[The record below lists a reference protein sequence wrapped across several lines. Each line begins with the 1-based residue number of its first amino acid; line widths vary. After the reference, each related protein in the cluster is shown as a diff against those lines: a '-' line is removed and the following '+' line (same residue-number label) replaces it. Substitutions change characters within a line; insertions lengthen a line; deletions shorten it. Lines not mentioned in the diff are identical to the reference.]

1 MGVNLARH
9 SKYTHTGI
17 KADQLTKMRT
27 LAIFCVL
34 AAAATA
40 SPFLSI
46 EDIKKRWEDA
56 RNNFNVQE
64 RVDELSAKITEFDVL
79 INELVD
85 SKTAAAKELLEL
97 AKQRG
102 IELRESETIQTV
114 LEEIR
119 AVQEKIRGF
128 SENAIERATRI
139 ATELKNKAGARIAQ
153 IKDINVREEVAKIL
167 ENAARR
173 IEELKKRAKEAIE
186 NGAPEQETLDNL
198 SNEITDI
205 VESVN
210 VKLEAVRTDRI
221 RKAIEGLFQ

>member
-1 MGVNLARH
+1 
-9 SKYTHTGI
+9 
-17 KADQLTKMRT
+17 MRT

-40 SPFLSI
+40 SPFLNF

-64 RVDELSAKITEFDVL
+64 RVDELSAKITEIDVL

-102 IELRESETIQTV
+102 NEIRESETIQTV

-119 AVQEKIRGF
+119 AVEEKIRGF
-128 SENAIERATRI
+128 SENAIERATRV

-167 ENAARR
+167 ENAAKR
-173 IEELKKRAKEAIE
+173 IEELKKRAKEAIK
-186 NGAPEQETLDNL
+186 NGAPKQETLDNL
-198 SNEITDI
+198 SNEISDI

>member
-1 MGVNLARH
+1 MGTLRGTP
-9 SKYTHTGI
+9 STHTRI
-17 KADQLTKMRT
+17 KANQLTKMRT

-40 SPFLSI
+40 SPFLGI
-46 EDIKKRWEDA
+46 EDIKKRWEEA

-64 RVDELSAKITEFDVL
+64 RVDELSAKITEIDVL

-102 IELRESETIQTV
+102 NEIRESETIQNV

-119 AVQEKIRGF
+119 TVEEKIRGF
-128 SENAIERATRI
+128 SENAIERATRV

-153 IKDINVREEVAKIL
+153 IKDINVREEVAMIL
-167 ENAARR
+167 ENAASR
-173 IEELKKRAKEAIE
+173 IDELKKRAKEAIK

-205 VESVN
+205 VEIVN

-221 RKAIEGLFQ
+221 RKAIEGLF